1 MSDMEQRASGAR
13 ELHRTI
19 DFLGLRAHATTVG
32 LIQLCEELMR
42 LGILDAP
49 ALERIK
55 DSIRLELTLS
65 QARISNHGI
74 FDETLRRRLDAI
86 FPHCGGDKEPVG
98 EIQDIEEAHAPPD
111 RKRDG

>member
-55 DSIRLELTLS
+55 DAIRMELTLS
-65 QARISNHGI
+65 QARISNHTI

-98 EIQDIEEAHAPPD
+98 EIHED
-111 RKRDG
+111 RKSTRLNSSH

>member
-1 MSDMEQRASGAR
+1 MSSMEQRAAGAR

-32 LIQLCEELMR
+32 LIQLCEEL
-42 LGILDAP
+42 LKVGILDAP

-55 DSIRLELTLS
+55 DSIRMELTLS
-65 QARISNHGI
+65 QARISNQTL

-86 FPHCGGDKEPVG
+86 FPHCGSPKEPVG
-98 EIQDIEEAHAPPD
+98 EIHDLEEALDPD
-111 RKRDG
+111 ATH

>member
-55 DSIRLELTLS
+55 DAIRMELTLS
-65 QARISNHGI
+65 QARISNHTI
-74 FDETLRRRLDAI
+74 FDETLRRRPDAI
-86 FPHCGGDKEPVG
+86 RSDERRVGKECVSPCRSRWS
-98 EIQDIEEAHAPPD
+98 PD
-111 RKRDG
+111 H